1 MLTVYNAD
9 ELAQAIGVS
18 QRTLYAYLSQGIIPE
33 GRRVGRQVVYSDL
46 QLRYGL
52 LARAFVEGGMGLEAV
67 SKIINQIS
75 PNKVQ
80 TYAAPLAAL
89 VEARVHL
96 QEDLAKATQQL
107 RPAGVDLDLQDMRL
121 EDPVALQARVEV
133 WENQLHRLG
142 RQLEEAF
149 TEVREHVLADA
160 TEGSGS
166 TQRNDQSELGSLR
179 REIRMLTETVRDLAL
194 ILAAQSEEGQEMRA
208 AARAAQRR
216 LLSASEENGVRQ

>member
-1 MLTVYNAD
+1 MLSVYNAD

-33 GRRVGRQVVYSDL
+33 GRRVGRQVVYSNL

-67 SKIINQIS
+67 SKFINQIS

-107 RPAGVDLDLQDMRL
+107 RPADVDLDLRDMRL

-133 WENQLHRLG
+133 WEDQLHRLG

-160 TEGSGS
+160 TENSTL
-166 TQRNDQSELGSLR
+166 TQRDDQLDLGSLKAEVR
-179 REIRMLTETVRDLAL
+179 TLTETVRDLAL
-194 ILAAQSEEGQEMRA
+194 ILAAQLEDNQEIRA

-216 LLSASEENGVRQ
+216 LLSASMKNGVPQ